1 MKLITNVFLTL
12 ILTTFLLACH
22 YHTEISYSPLENQD
36 TEGYAIGCTMDH
48 TDTDF
53 LVVGIVLPR
62 PKDAGVEYFKKM
74 IKEQDNPKTKI
85 TDAKLKFVESGDT
98 LVSKETS
105 SLGNFMYKSPNLTK
119 LIDNNEHLMLIVSLQ
134 DRDDSVTRQ
143 KTFLLTRHKN
153 TYATGTFPH
162 K

>member
-1 MKLITNVFLTL
+1 MKLIANVFLTL

-22 YHTEISYSPLENQD
+22 YHTEISYRPEENQD
-36 TEGYAIGCTMDH
+36 TDGYALDCTMDH
-48 TDTDF
+48 MDTDF
-53 LVVGIVLPR
+53 LDVGIVLPR
-62 PKDAGVEYFKKM
+62 PRDAGIEYFKKM

-98 LVSKETS
+98 LAPKES
-105 SLGNFMYKSPNLTK
+105 NGGHFIYKSPNLME
-119 LIDNNEHLMLIVSLQ
+119 LIDNNEHLVLIVSLR
-134 DRDDSVTRQ
+134 DRDDSVTNQ

-162 K
+162 